1 MNYNPAGIA
10 FSCTCIDTADYSNL
24 GKDGDFAFGVPVFSM
39 EAIGDKIKGASPF
52 LKQFYSKITSEADR
66 KLCTEKAVL
75 ECVLNMGIAI
85 HAMEKAKSYDPVA
98 IRDGMS
104 AQQVKALLG
113 AADERR
119 IPLPQGPRLVG
130 EAYRWA
136 YGVKAPG
143 TFAARGLVVFNELDT
158 VVATLSPVSGRREQ
172 VSSGDAGVGPS
183 EMACELGGVHPEKD
197 GRFVGT
203 VTLVN
208 RGSGAFDVRQ
218 SGCPEWSQ
226 LAISTFAE
234 DGTLLC
240 RLDLVT
246 LCSPYAPGELPPWRF
261 EPGQRRAR
269 AVDWSQCWS
278 EFGPLPAGRYLA
290 QASFPFGDAEKQSGR
305 MAFEVAPAPAVPPTR

>member
-1 MNYNPAGIA
+1 MARALVHAVVVAGVA
-10 FSCTCIDTADYSNL
+10 VA
-24 GKDGDFAFGVPVFSM
+24 
-39 EAIGDKIKGASPF
+39 AIGCRGAIRPTPHLDAASSSQAPGVVSSASPRATAR
-52 LKQFYSKITSEADR
+52 LPISQ
-66 KLCTEKAVL
+66 V
-75 ECVLNMGIAI
+75 
-85 HAMEKAKSYDPVA
+85 
-98 IRDGMS
+98 RDGMS
-104 AQQVKALLG
+104 AQRVKDLLG
-113 AADERR
+113 APDERR
-119 IPLPQGPRLVG
+119 IPLPQGPRLLG

-158 VVATLSPVSGRREQ
+158 VVATLSPVSDRREQ
-172 VSSGDAGVGPS
+172 VSSGDAGVGSS

-261 EPGQRRAR
+261 EPGQRRSR
-269 AVDWSQCWS
+269 ELDWSRCWS

-290 QASFPFGDAEKQSGR
+290 QASFPFGDAEKESRR
-305 MAFEVAPAPAVPPTR
+305 MAFEVAPAPLVPPGR